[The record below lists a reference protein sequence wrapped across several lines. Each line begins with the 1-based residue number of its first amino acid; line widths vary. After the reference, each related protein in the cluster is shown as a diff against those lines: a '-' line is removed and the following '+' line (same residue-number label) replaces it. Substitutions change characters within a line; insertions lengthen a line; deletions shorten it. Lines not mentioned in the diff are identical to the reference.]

1 LTAIIATI
9 NFSSSL
15 GAGAGTWYSIEI
27 TSFSVRTDDE
37 AHDTLLISLVLL
49 YRFPYLKT
57 RKAEATPPK
66 PVLSLGRTVL
76 TSLGSLPCSFVFFSE
91 LLGV

>member
-57 RKAEATPPK
+57 RKAEAR
-66 PVLSLGRTVL
+66 LGYTSQTRSISRTYVTWLRL
-76 TSLGSLPCSFVFFSE
+76 TSL
-91 LLGV
+91 LLCLLF